1 MEFALNI
8 WTKVDFAL
16 TFAIPCLFIVIGN
29 AIIIYKTR
37 FRSQIRKYIVASD
50 QRNSS
55 LTAMLILLSIVFI
68 ICTGPGA
75 VYIPLVFPKIYQDTW
90 DRSQIPV
97 AMFLYGLLNCLS
109 GLNASL
115 NFILYF
121 LSGSK
126 FRKEVKRFFTCR
138 ENSRTKVFCNNS

>member
-1 MEFALNI
+1 MA
-8 WTKVDFAL
+8 
-16 TFAIPCLFIVIGN
+16 
-29 AIIIYKTR
+29 
-37 FRSQIRKYIVASD
+37 KYILVFSPIRWSKLAEHV
-50 QRNSS
+50 RSS
-55 LTAMLILLSIVFI
+55 QNMPVFRTITLTAMLILLSIVFI

-75 VYIPLVFPKIYQDTW
+75 IYIPLVFPKVYHETG

-115 NFILYF
+115 NFLLYF

-126 FRKEVKRFFTCR
+126 FRKEVKRFFTCK
-138 ENSRTKVFCNNS
+138 ENSRTKVFAITANQHVVTS